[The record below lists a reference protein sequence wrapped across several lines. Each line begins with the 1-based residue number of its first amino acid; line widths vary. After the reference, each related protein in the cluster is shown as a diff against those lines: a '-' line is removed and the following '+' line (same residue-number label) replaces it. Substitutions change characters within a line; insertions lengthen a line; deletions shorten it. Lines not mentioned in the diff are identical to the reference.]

1 MSNTNTPALNIS
13 GTKVLKLNSDGFNNG
28 VKQIDKAIDKQVILD
43 NNNDT
48 KQENSLA
55 KYQDTVN
62 KANTLKL
69 YSNYA
74 QAKQQLTTVEPD
86 DNEDTIKQKADEIQK
101 LTHQTLQTA
110 NQYGL
115 KDTALN
121 LLQNG
126 EKDARASIDD
136 LYTKYATDK
145 ATSVINQQFS
155 NPSGSAYEKEQNVL
169 KYADQITDPT
179 IKAKFL
185 STATSLLGEHKNEIN
200 ESYKNYLTQKAT
212 KEEKPID
219 SWFNDPNNKIVDS
232 NGNIKHLD
240 EVMASLK
247 NKGIDTA
254 KYNGYILELYNNAA
268 RTAKLVG
275 KGKNKALININ
286 KAIKG
291 INIEN
296 MNETTANNLNL
307 LQQAHMKDDFIIQGL
322 KKVWSNEDISKLPDN
337 DFRKVLFTSYNKLT
351 DTYNAFNDVVKNN
364 NVEEAKKLKI
374 QLLNDYKEFNKI
386 KQYVLSQYSNTSAN
400 IKRGVL
406 TEPDKLYRHI
416 MMLGSINGNTNVIN
430 KADAYGY
437 AIKGDNGNSYL
448 SNISNNRIFKTT
460 YKGIKYLDLNDN
472 DNVNFNDRKSLLLN
486 YYILHSENPSKEDIQ
501 QLGTASN
508 NEQVKQFINK
518 HKDIFS
524 DIIDTDTQIK
534 STTSN
539 WNKQTQYHKMI
550 SKNKSITIQNDNDIR
565 LLSKPLIQDWDK
577 VFQPNKTKTARQE
590 VKDSLLDPGKIITNT
605 RIDSIDVPVL
615 TYPKNYDFKQLSPEV
630 KTSIANKYTTNP
642 DMQKLVSKISLG
654 DLTKPK
660 AINTIKKAF
669 ADKGY
674 KIPPF
679 LMKTINDTLTKA
691 STASVIRTNALK
703 TNVVEQQGSQLY
715 IPKYPDGNSNNDK
728 RLRFLLFAAKKLNP
742 SLKLTLDDLKGNKD
756 ALVMEF
762 NKELYKL
769 KPKGKHIQYGDN
781 IPINVDTL
789 TEINNIANNIM
800 TNYIKKK
807 K

>member
-101 LTHQTLQTA
+101 LTQQTLQTA

-169 KYADQITDPT
+169 KYADQITDPK

-232 NGNIKHLD
+232 NGNIKRLD

-254 KYNGYILELYNNAA
+254 KYNGYIVELYNNAT

-275 KGKNKALININ
+275 KGKSKENSSTNIIN
-286 KAIKG
+286 AIKG
-291 INIEN
+291 FNVEDKTITKTNNFNILEQARMEDDTFIN
-296 MNETTANNLNL
+296 
-307 LQQAHMKDDFIIQGL
+307 GL
-322 KKVWSNEDISKLPDN
+322 KKVWGDKDISKLPDN
-337 DFRKVLFTSYNKLT
+337 DFHKVLFTSYDKLT
-351 DTYNAFNDVVKNN
+351 NTYNAFNEAVKNN
-364 NVEEAKKLKI
+364 NVEEAKKLKV
-374 QLLNDYKEFNKI
+374 QLLNDYKEFNKN
-386 KQYVLSQYSNTSAN
+386 KQYILSEYGSTNAN
-400 IKRGVL
+400 IKRGANISS
-406 TEPDKLYRHI
+406 DKLYNHI
-416 MMLGSINGNTNVIN
+416 ILLGSVNGNSNVTNKSN
-430 KADAYGY
+430 AYEY
-437 AIKGDNGNSYL
+437 AIKSQRGISPL
-448 SNISNNRIFKTT
+448 STKDVSKITFKGT
-460 YKGIKYLDLNDN
+460 KYLDLNSK
-472 DNVNFNDRKSLLLN
+472 DNVKLTDIKSLLLN
-486 YYILHSENPSKEDIQ
+486 YYILHSENPNKEDIQ
-501 QLGTASN
+501 NLSDSFN
-508 NEQVKQFINK
+508 NEQVKQFINN

-524 DIIDTDTQIK
+524 NIIDPDTHTK
-534 STTSN
+534 STTGN

-550 SKNKSITIQNDNDIR
+550 SNNKSITIQNDNDIH
-565 LLSKPLIQDWDK
+565 LLSKPLMQSWDE
-577 VFQPNKTKTARQE
+577 VFQPNKVKTARQE
-590 VKDSLLDPGKIITNT
+590 VKDSLLDPGNIITNT
-605 RIDSIDVPVL
+605 EVKSYHVPVF
-615 TYPKNYDFKQLSPEV
+615 TYPKKYDFKQLSPDAKISV
-630 KTSIANKYTTNP
+630 ANNYMKTP
-642 DMQKLVSKISLG
+642 EMQTLVSKVSMG
-654 DLTKPK
+654 DLTEKRALNIIREAHSK
-660 AINTIKKAF
+660 E
-669 ADKGY
+669 GY

-679 LMKTINDTLTKA
+679 LMKTIRDTLTKA
-691 STASVIRTNALK
+691 NTASVIRTNALK
-703 TNVVEQQGSQLY
+703 TKVVEQQGSQLY
-715 IPKYPDGNSNNDK
+715 IPKYPDGSSNNDK

-742 SLKLTLDDLKGNKD
+742 SLKLTLDDLKDDKD
-756 ALVMEF
+756 TLVMEF

-789 TEINNIANNIM
+789 TEINNIANNII